1 METQGS
7 APRRPRVL
15 RVFAGVLVIGVGLVT
30 LGERLDLFEPGYSG
44 SGWPL
49 VAVAVGFARLAAP
62 CVDHQG
68 RTDSRRLAGWL
79 LAIGTWGLLNEY
91 RVMGLAY
98 TTSWPLLVVY
108 AGVDMV
114 WRAAAGRDA
123 RCSAP
128 PERTR

>member
-1 METQGS
+1 M
-7 APRRPRVL
+7 L
-15 RVFAGVLVIGVGLVT
+15 RVFTGVLIIGVGLVT
-30 LGERLDLFEPGYSG
+30 LGERVDLFEPGYSG

-68 RTDSRRLAGWL
+68 RTDSRRRAG
-79 LAIGTWGLLNEY
+79 
-91 RVMGLAY
+91 
-98 TTSWPLLVVY
+98 
-108 AGVDMV
+108 MV